1 MMHEELLARIR
12 VEGEKT
18 RLHMDAWAERLE
30 PYLRM
35 IADAHAD
42 ILRMVADHE
51 SRRQSL
57 EKRP

>member
-12 VEGEKT
+12 EEGEKT
-18 RLHMDAWAERLE
+18 RLHIDTWAERLE
-30 PYLRM
+30 PCLRM

-42 ILRMVADHE
+42 ILRIVAEHE